1 MASQIS
7 GVKQVTLGGDKNY
20 DTQELVR
27 DLREMKVT
35 PHVAQNNTNRRSA
48 IDGRTTQDHWHAE
61 EGQVTRPGESE
72 LAVHFCGGGL

>member
-1 MASQIS
+1 
-7 GVKQVTLGGDKNY
+7 
-20 DTQELVR
+20 
-27 DLREMKVT
+27 MKVT

>member
-1 MASQIS
+1 MASQIT

-48 IDGRTTQDHWHAE
+48 IDGQPLSMRAMRSVRRN
-61 EGQVTRPGESE
+61 GSGSKRASAG
-72 LAVHFCGGGL
+72 